1 VHASGNGVLNN
12 NNSYLSARINAQFV
26 AAPNSLTGKIVYPV
40 SINGNQTTI
49 DWSSVS
55 TQLSKNLGSSLI
67 DTGKQ
72 VGGTTGSVAKNI
84 GNKIKSWF

>member
-1 VHASGNGVLNN
+1 
-12 NNSYLSARINAQFV
+12 
-26 AAPNSLTGKIVYPV
+26 
-40 SINGNQTTI
+40 
-49 DWSSVS
+49 VS